1 MIEQPQKEFRFKRGD
16 HILNYISKFSATEK
30 AIFGV
35 LVILACISSLLLAVR
50 ASGLFMTDVPTVGG
64 ELREGE
70 IGLPRTINPILAV
83 SDIDR
88 DMNALV
94 YTGLMRYENGSFITD
109 IASSWNVSTDG
120 LTYDF
125 ILKPDVTFQDKKP
138 LTADDIAFT
147 IQKIQDPA
155 LKSPRQADWA
165 NVTVKVVSSTE
176 IQFVLKQPYSG
187 FIANTTIGILPKH
200 IWSTVSDDQFIF
212 SQYNIQPIGS
222 GPYKVTTINRDSGG
236 IPTSYN
242 LNLWNGYY
250 GAHPFIKTISF
261 YFYPNQD
268 KALLAL
274 NGGYIDSVPSIDPS
288 IAAKLATN
296 TAENYTVLKAPLPRI
311 FGVFFNQ
318 SQSPVLADS
327 IVRNALDLA
336 TDRNA
341 IINGILYGYGVA
353 DHGPIPP
360 QLLSDIGLDLNQN
373 TTSVTNNNLD
383 TANIIAAQT
392 LLEKNG
398 WKKNSNGI
406 YEKKSSKP
414 KTASTTLSFDIYTAD
429 SPDLVATA
437 KLLKE
442 QWSKVGVQIDVQI
455 FESSDLYQN
464 VIRTRKYDAL
474 LFGEQIGKDRDLYAF
489 WHSSQRNAPGLNV
502 ALYANTKVDA
512 VLSDIRSTTSATTTR
527 SDYTK
532 LDQLIRTDMPAI
544 FLYSPDFIYAI
555 PKTVHGIQ
563 MSSIVTPGDHWN
575 TVSDWYIDT
584 EKVWNFLK

>member
-1 MIEQPQKEFRFKRGD
+1 M
-16 HILNYISKFSATEK
+16 
-30 AIFGV
+30 
-35 LVILACISSLLLAVR
+35 
-50 ASGLFMTDVPTVGG
+50 
-64 ELREGE
+64 
-70 IGLPRTINPILAV
+70 
-83 SDIDR
+83 
-88 DMNALV
+88 
-94 YTGLMRYENGSFITD
+94 
-109 IASSWNVSTDG
+109 
-120 LTYDF
+120 
-125 ILKPDVTFQDKKP
+125 
-138 LTADDIAFT
+138 
-147 IQKIQDPA
+147 
-155 LKSPRQADWA
+155 
-165 NVTVKVVSSTE
+165 
-176 IQFVLKQPYSG
+176 
-187 FIANTTIGILPKH
+187 
-200 IWSTVSDDQFIF
+200 
-212 SQYNIQPIGS
+212 
-222 GPYKVTTINRDSGG
+222 
-236 IPTSYN
+236 
-242 LNLWNGYY
+242 
-250 GAHPFIKTISF
+250 
-261 YFYPNQD
+261 
-268 KALLAL
+268 
-274 NGGYIDSVPSIDPS
+274 
-288 IAAKLATN
+288 
-296 TAENYTVLKAPLPRI
+296 LKAPLPRI

-318 SQSPVLADS
+318 SQSPVLADP

-383 TANIIAAQT
+383 TANIIAAQA

-398 WKKNSNGI
+398 WKKNSSGI

-437 KLLKE
+437 KLLKD
-442 QWSKVGVQIDVQI
+442 QWSKIGVQIDVQI
-455 FESSDLYQN
+455 FESADLYQN

-575 TVSDWYIDT
+575 TVSDWYIET